1 MKNKIDF
8 YKPYWFYLSSDV
20 YVSYNLEQTKMLLYH
35 THTGKEFEVNDK
47 NSIELV
53 KDVYEP
59 DNLGV
64 IKFPEIKANNQE
76 LTVFVENII
85 KLRMGGVMNIEYEKK
100 KPINLLPIL
109 NLSNDVERLKN
120 SDDVSLI
127 IPDLISYLSELNIYI
142 NGGCEL
148 QCPGCSVFYRQVKSC
163 FNSRKDDELHPSQL
177 RKILDQLKYSRVK
190 KINILGGNIFQYS
203 YLCELLRIIK
213 EYEFDFHLWSNYMN
227 IPNEKSLICPSNNIF
242 NDVLVTFP
250 VQASSLETSLK
261 RYEDRSKFHF
271 LIENEKQYVDAINLI
286 ENFKL
291 NNYSIKPIYTGC
303 NIDFFS
309 DNIFLKKEDIF
320 SDIITRRDIFRNQ
333 KLNAN
338 NFGALSI
345 LADGS
350 VNANINS
357 SVLGNIYQNTILELI
372 YRELIDNTAWRVIRD
387 SDVCKNCLYQFLCPS
402 PSNYETVIARPN
414 LCHILP

>member
-142 NGGCEL
+142 NGG
-148 QCPGCSVFYRQVKSC
+148 
-163 FNSRKDDELHPSQL
+163 
-177 RKILDQLKYSRVK
+177 
-190 KINILGGNIFQYS
+190 
-203 YLCELLRIIK
+203 
-213 EYEFDFHLWSNYMN
+213 WS
-227 IPNEKSLICPSNNIF
+227 S
-242 NDVLVTFP
+242 
-250 VQASSLETSLK
+250 
-261 RYEDRSKFHF
+261 
-271 LIENEKQYVDAINLI
+271 
-286 ENFKL
+286 
-291 NNYSIKPIYTGC
+291 
-303 NIDFFS
+303 
-309 DNIFLKKEDIF
+309 
-320 SDIITRRDIFRNQ
+320 
-333 KLNAN
+333 
-338 NFGALSI
+338 
-345 LADGS
+345 
-350 VNANINS
+350 
-357 SVLGNIYQNTILELI
+357 
-372 YRELIDNTAWRVIRD
+372 
-387 SDVCKNCLYQFLCPS
+387 
-402 PSNYETVIARPN
+402 
-414 LCHILP
+414 